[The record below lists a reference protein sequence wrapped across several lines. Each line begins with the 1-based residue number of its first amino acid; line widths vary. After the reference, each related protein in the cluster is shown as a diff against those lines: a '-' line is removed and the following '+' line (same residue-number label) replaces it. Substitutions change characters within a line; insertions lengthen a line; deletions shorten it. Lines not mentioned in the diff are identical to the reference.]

1 MSSQAWVVNWTP
13 SFLRQRQKNRLSVLT
28 QASQGASISRLG
40 FNMRNTTDYLQ
51 YTWRVYTSMPLLYEP
66 VVSGSDWLP
75 LCVDAFDMALYQL
88 QMGFGVGLIFLL
100 SVSPLWLA
108 ASGKSFLETVIV
120 CASYML
126 APDAS
131 FIS

>member
-1 MSSQAWVVNWTP
+1 
-13 SFLRQRQKNRLSVLT
+13 
-28 QASQGASISRLG
+28 
-40 FNMRNTTDYLQ
+40 
-51 YTWRVYTSMPLLYEP
+51 MPLLYEP
-66 VVSGSDWLP
+66 VVSGSDWLQ